1 MTDPILILGAAGG
14 IGSALAR
21 LLTGRGT
28 PVVLAGRSEA
38 PLAALGRSLGARHV
52 VLDVTDPTS
61 LGEGVR
67 RAADGGPLGGLAYCV
82 GSIVLK
88 PLGSAAPED
97 FARAFALNVTGA
109 ALAVAAARKA
119 LTDGGGSVV
128 LFSSVA
134 AGLGFPNH
142 AVTAAAKGAVE
153 GLTRALAAELA
164 PAVRVNAVAPSLTR
178 TPLAAPLL
186 VNPAMA
192 SALSRQHAMA
202 RLGEPEDIAA
212 AAAFLL
218 SPDAGWITG
227 QVIGVDGGRS
237 TAAGRG

>member
-1 MTDPILILGAAGG
+1 MTDPILILGATGG

-21 LLTGRGT
+21 MLTERGT
-28 PVVLAGRSEA
+28 PVVLAGRTEA
-38 PLAALGRSLGARHV
+38 PLAELGRALGARHV
-52 VLDVTDPTS
+52 VLDATDPAA
-61 LGEGVR
+61 LEDGVR

-88 PLGSAAPED
+88 PLGSATAED
-97 FARAFALNVTGA
+97 FAQAFAINATGA

-119 LTDGGGSVV
+119 LTDGRGSVV

-134 AGLGFPNH
+134 ADMGFPNH

-153 GLTRALAAELA
+153 GLTRSLAAELA

-178 TPLAAPLL
+178 TPMAAPLL
-186 VNPAMA
+186 VNPAMS
-192 SALSRQHAMA
+192 SALARQHAMA
-202 RLGEPEDIAA
+202 RLGEPEDAAA

-218 SPDAGWITG
+218 SPEAGWITG
-227 QVIGVDGGRS
+227 QVIGVDGGR
-237 TAAGRG
+237 ARVAGRG